1 MDTTFS
7 EAEALGRI
15 KAATDAIRKEFDR
28 GEKRSQPNRRYLWQ
42 EVAREAQNC
51 ADNIP
56 PAAKSRAPKAA
67 KICPAQINAALQD
80 AKQ

>member
-15 KAATDAIRKEFDR
+15 ASAIDAIRKEFDR
-28 GEKRSQPNRRYLWQ
+28 GAKRSAPSRRVLWLTI
-42 EVAREAQNC
+42 ANEAQAC

-56 PAAKSRAPKAA
+56 AAVKARTPKAA
-67 KICPAQINAALQD
+67 KIQPMQTEAL
-80 AKQ
+80 